1 MPTGKPVTPET
12 RARVIELAGQ
22 PGWGR
27 NRIAREVGIS
37 GGAVT
42 RIAQDE
48 GISFDWRE
56 TELATRARQIE
67 LGAMR
72 SDLARQA
79 LVRAFEALDAMSSP
93 TERVDFTAGSETR
106 DPGYHSYLMDSP
118 TISDQRNLA
127 TTFGILVQRATELM
141 RSADGGGVSAAAA
154 SMLDGLGATLAQV
167 ADVIREQDP
176 SSDPTA
182 DPTKV
187 DRQSMIDDLEARI
200 AAEGETDDA

>member
-1 MPTGKPVTPET
+1 V
-12 RARVIELAGQ
+12 ELAGQ

-37 GGAVT
+37 GASVT
-42 RIAQDE
+42 LIAQQAGVE
-48 GISFDWRE
+48 FDWRE

-79 LVRAFEALDAMSSP
+79 LVRAFEALDAMSAP
-93 TERVDFTAGSETR
+93 TKRIDFTAGSEHSS
-106 DPGYHSYLMDSP
+106 PGYHELLMDSP

-141 RSADGGGVSAAAA
+141 RSADGGGVNGAAA
-154 SMLDGLGATLAQV
+154 SMLDGITSGIAAV
-167 ADVIREQDP
+167 ADVLRTNDP
-176 SSDPTA
+176 DSDPTA
-182 DPTKV
+182 DPEKV
-187 DRQSMIDDLEARI
+187 DRQTMINDLEERI
-200 AAEGETDDA
+200 AAAEGEQEENPDE